1 MSQSSFVTN
10 NLVGNVMVARLE
22 REKITEHECQ
32 VILAEL
38 TNAAAQCHNH
48 LAVDLSMVNLIA
60 SAGLG
65 ALITLNKTIKGK
77 GGKVVFF
84 NMSDELMQ
92 VFKLTRL
99 NTLLSIVKDR
109 EAAVKAAL

>member
-1 MSQSSFVTN
+1 MSTSSFVSHS
-10 NLVGNVMVARLE
+10 LVGNVVVARLE

-32 VILAEL
+32 VILTEL
-38 TNAAAQCHNH
+38 TEAAAKCQHH
-48 LAVDLSMVNLIA
+48 LAVDLSVVTLIA

-65 ALITLNKTIKGK
+65 ALITLNKNIKAK

-84 NMSDELMQ
+84 NMSNDLMQ

-99 NTLLSIVKDR
+99 NTLLTIVKDR
-109 EAAVKAAL
+109 DAAVKAAL

>member
-1 MSQSSFVTN
+1 MSQSSFVTH
-10 NLVGNVMVARLE
+10 NLVGNVVVAQLE

-32 VILAEL
+32 VILTEL
-38 TNAAAQCHNH
+38 TNAAAKCQHH
-48 LAVDLSMVNLIA
+48 LAVDLSKVTLIA

-65 ALITLNKTIKGK
+65 ALITLNKTIKAK

-84 NMSDELMQ
+84 AMSEELLQ

-99 NTLLSIVKDR
+99 NTLLTIVKDKD
-109 EAAVKAAL
+109 AAVKAAL